1 MNFSTWNKYDFYI
14 LLFCCCSLLQVHHR
28 TLIINLNVFVFQ
40 AFSFSPV
47 SEYAPPPNPSS
58 DPLIASN
65 PFDDSYSLPSV
76 KSLPSANPYFAPSH
90 HSGFRG
96 YSTPRMAAHTGNRTP
111 YHSPYPMSN
120 QPHPF
125 SQNPMGMGFH
135 RAPGFNYGHST
146 VQPFRPGPGENVNPR
161 NPHQNLNHGNSPD
174 GVPRFGPD
182 GNAYTTPDV
191 SPKLSQQQNFFNR
204 SGTPKQ
210 DPVDTIRKNT
220 TRNPSPRK
228 QSWNCED
235 GASHDGM
242 AELKAKGRGN
252 TPGVEKF
259 NGVLHSYPEALKSS
273 PRTDQTDKA
282 RRGSA
287 SKVESRS
294 ISRSASSEPVY
305 PCGICLSEVNDDQEA
320 ILCEASCQKWF
331 HRVCT
336 GMTETAYNLLTAETS
351 AVWGCDACME
361 DKGAQRLKSRTPSVT
376 SDGQSWKKI
385 KGCVKF
391 SRLLTH
397 LIKKSTSFGPLSP

>member
-1 MNFSTWNKYDFYI
+1 MSTEPDKDSFSLKRHRGGEGGLGDVLGASG
-14 LLFCCCSLLQVHHR
+14 LLVGSSEKR
-28 TLIINLNVFVFQ
+28 RRKSSAQ
-40 AFSFSPV
+40 AFSYSPL

-76 KSLPSANPYFAPSH
+76 KSLQSANPYFATSH
-90 HSGFRG
+90 LSGVRG
-96 YSTPRMAAHTGNRTP
+96 YSTSRMAAHTGNRTP
-111 YHSPYPMSN
+111 YHSPYPVSN

-125 SQNPMGMGFH
+125 SQNLMGFQ
-135 RAPGFNYGHST
+135 RAPGFNYRQPENPNYGHSAG
-146 VQPFRPGPGENVNPR
+146 QPFRPGPVENVNPW
-161 NPHQNLNHGNSPD
+161 NPHQNLNHCNSPD
-174 GVPRFGPD
+174 GVPRFGPY
-182 GNAYTTPDV
+182 GSAYTTPDV
-191 SPKLSQQQNFFNR
+191 SPKLPQQQNFFNR

-210 DPVDTIRKNT
+210 DPADTIRKNT

-228 QSWNCED
+228 QSRNCED
-235 GASHDGM
+235 GASHDGK

-252 TPGVEKF
+252 TPGGGKL

-273 PRTDQTDKA
+273 PRPDQTDKA

-287 SKVESRS
+287 NKVESRS
-294 ISRSASSEPVY
+294 VRRSASSEPVY

-351 AVWGCDACME
+351 AVWVCDACME
-361 DKGAQRLKSRTPSVT
+361 DKGAQRLKSPTPSVT
-376 SDGQSWKKI
+376 SDGQS
-385 KGCVKF
+385 
-391 SRLLTH
+391 
-397 LIKKSTSFGPLSP
+397 